1 MMQKIAEN
9 LEKLIDGK
17 IGAPVIIET
26 VEREGE
32 ILPILNRFKLKARQ
46 LRLFNM
52 LSCFLPLKIIDE
64 IADLP
69 NVRKIYFDAP
79 IYLPEMPKHI
89 SFTDLFFRTGMLGFG
104 SNISD
109 IITMN
114 QDVWVPT
121 SVSKQSI
128 GADVANYEG
137 YTGRDVNVG
146 VIDTDSSY
154 RAIRHRQFYGKTVQS
169 ESIRLKYQTDSN
181 GHGSHIATTIAGF
194 AYSPFPNITVEGVAP
209 DANLLMIK
217 ALFTPMGAGSTSDCI
232 DALGLAFMK
241 GMDVVNL
248 SLGMNFE
255 QTVDDPFQNAINRL
269 PKDKIIV
276 VVAAGNDSL
285 DRVSSPANA
294 KNALAIGAYDVKTNE
309 VASFS
314 NRGEGLDFIM
324 PGVDIFSGI
333 CRETLLDVTGGPP
346 EGFSMLS
353 GTSMATPHAA
363 GMVAIAIQMMK
374 ECGIRPTVDTIRD
387 IGRRYGE
394 SHSFER
400 GYGPLTY
407 EMIKQYVSE

>member
-1 MMQKIAEN
+1 MMRKIAKN

-26 VEREGE
+26 VEKEGE
-32 ILPILNRFKLKARQ
+32 EIRPILSRFKLKAKQ

-52 LSCFLPLKIIDE
+52 FSCFLPLRIIDE

-69 NVRKIYFDAP
+69 TVQKIYFDAP
-79 IYLPEMPKHI
+79 IYLPEMPKYI
-89 SFTDLFFRTGMLGFG
+89 NFTDLFFRNRLLGFG
-104 SNISD
+104 NIGD

-114 QDVWVPT
+114 QSTWIPT
-121 SVSKQSI
+121 SISKQSI
-128 GADVANYEG
+128 GADIANHEG
-137 YTGRDVNVG
+137 YTGKDVNVC

-169 ESIRLKYQTDSN
+169 ASIRLKYQTDTN
-181 GHGSHIATTIAGF
+181 GHGSHVATTIAGIS
-194 AYSPFPNITVEGVAP
+194 YSPFPNITVEGVAP

-232 DALGLAFMK
+232 DALGLAFIQ
-241 GMDVVNL
+241 GIDVVNL
-248 SLGMNFE
+248 SLGMDFE
-255 QTVDDPFQNAINRL
+255 QPIDDPFQIAINRL

-276 VVAAGNDSL
+276 VAAAGNDGL
-285 DRVSSPANA
+285 DRVNSPANA
-294 KNALAIGAYDVKTNE
+294 ENALAIGAYDVKTNE
-309 VASFS
+309 VAGFS

-324 PGVDIFSGI
+324 PGVNIFSGI
-333 CRETLLDVTGGPP
+333 CRETLLDVTGGLP

-353 GTSMATPHAA
+353 GTSMATPHAT

-374 ECGIRPTVDTIRD
+374 EHGIKPTVDTFRE

-407 EMIKQYVSE
+407 DMIKQYVSE